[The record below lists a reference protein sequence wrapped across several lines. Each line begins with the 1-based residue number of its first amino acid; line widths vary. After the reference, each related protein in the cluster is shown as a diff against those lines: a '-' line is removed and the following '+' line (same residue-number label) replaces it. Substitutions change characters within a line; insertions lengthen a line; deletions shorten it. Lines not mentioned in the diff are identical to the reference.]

1 MKMILD
7 GWDGDPDS
15 LRAETVTGV
24 CRFVDLYRGEYDPK
38 RAVKRFRT
46 VDPLKIYRDGKAMG
60 DNLPGYKKY
69 LYQVL
74 TDLQRGQQEGC
85 AADEVLRR
93 KIPMRYESK
102 DKKPYRQPGTVK
114 NWIYRRGDIY
124 LANLNPFKGSEQGGT
139 RPVLV
144 LSNDIGNFYSTLIT
158 IAPITSQLKKV
169 EQPTHVLL
177 ENVRGLSSES
187 MVCLEQIHAIDKLRI
202 LKYLGKISKEQMSAV
217 EDAALESLGM
227 PIPECV
233 EAP

>member
-1 MKMILD
+1 
-7 GWDGDPDS
+7 
-15 LRAETVTGV
+15 
-24 CRFVDLYRGEYDPK
+24 
-38 RAVKRFRT
+38 
-46 VDPLKIYRDGKAMG
+46 
-60 DNLPGYKKY
+60 
-69 LYQVL
+69 
-74 TDLQRGQQEGC
+74 
-85 AADEVLRR
+85 
-93 KIPMRYESK
+93 MRYESK
-102 DKKPYRQPGTVK
+102 NKKPYRQPGTVK

-187 MVCLEQIHAIDKLRI
+187 MVCLEQIHAIDTLRI